1 MHLTAKRQQI
11 EGMANEYIEQ
21 YFLEFSDING
31 NDYKAT
37 IYELNGA
44 VVTPVELIAAGT
56 PCVHTWDTDEVK
68 AAVKGSSLKLTYI
81 NDGTKPLTMWYTEQD
96 IKYKLIVECTTTSQK
111 LFIGYMV
118 QDDCNEDLVDYAHEV
133 TLSFTDGLGLLKDF
147 LLDENLQDMGIPAT
161 VQLDFVAPIP
171 EYYVNITNTDFVPV
185 VGNVFTV
192 YGHYDNAVNAAYT
205 ITGVEDYLNG
215 NYRVQVATFAAG
227 DSIPWRCR
235 IGTSGNKLNFYRRNS
250 LHDILV
256 HILAQCGLYDYTA
269 TMPGMDL
276 IYYNTLQES
285 DMLGQRAM
293 FEQVMIDTKIF
304 LNDTSFQSCWDV
316 LEAILKP
323 FKMTLFQAYGQWVV
337 MRWDEF
343 HYANPSGYI
352 YSVPAANDPIAW
364 ANAITFDNQYFLGW
378 NQITFPESAPFGSI
392 VRPFK
397 FVKERFDYV
406 QPKYLIYNNDFQVL
420 GPLIQTYTVG
430 TDTYY
435 EYEAPG
441 YYDTSVNPTPTFF
454 IRVIIDNIGQEKS
467 RLFVVRGP
475 VLPGGNVLRVV
486 QCNPFEMVAGD
497 TIRLSLTF
505 QTNVSQPGFY
515 ATAFQVGIYD
525 GTTYRFADD
534 VTREWIPGNAWNFNI
549 QSGDDALNQHI
560 VEITPNQV
568 PNDGLLYVFFPQIVD
583 LGPNDETWYSDFRVE
598 YIPAITDSRKINGHF
613 HQQTQTPIIKN
624 VSETDIRIDD
634 APRNS
639 IGGCMFELGFNNIIQ
654 NRTSTWIA
662 PPTMDQDKALGELV
676 TLDDAYDSSGPRG
689 KVEGTFYTLKQNDK
703 IISLA
708 SKLTYVG
715 VYGGNDF
722 DFLPGR
728 MEIDYRNSKVNC
740 TMYRLW
746 YGEDVTAEWEYNF
759 NYIYETK

>member
-1 MHLTAKRQQI
+1 M
-11 EGMANEYIEQ
+11 
-21 YFLEFSDING
+21 EFSDTNG

-37 IYELNGA
+37 IYEINGA
-44 VVTPVELIAAGT
+44 VVTPVELIASGT

-96 IKYKLIVECTTTSQK
+96 IKYKVVVECTTTTQK

-118 QDDCNEDLVDYAHEV
+118 QDDCNEDLVDYSHEV
-133 TLSFTDGLGLLKDF
+133 TLSFNDGLGLLKDF

-171 EYYVNITNTDFVPV
+171 EYYVNITNTDFVPI

-192 YGHYDNAVNAAYT
+192 YDHYDTAVNAAYT

-215 NYRVQVATFAAG
+215 NYRVQVATFASG

-235 IGTSGNKLNFYRRNS
+235 IGTSGATLNFYRRNS

-304 LNDTSFQSCWDV
+304 LNDTSFQTCWDV

-343 HYANPSGYI
+343 HYGDPSGYI
-352 YSVPAANDPIAW
+352 YSVPAANDPIEW
-364 ANAITFDNQYFLGW
+364 ANSIAFDNQYFLGW
-378 NQITFPESAPFGSI
+378 NQTTFPESAPLGSI

-420 GPLIQTYTVG
+420 GPLIQTFTVG
-430 TDTYY
+430 TNTYND
-435 EYEAPG
+435 YEAVGFTAMRPNG
-441 YYDTSVNPTPTFF
+441 AIPPNAPV
-454 IRVIIDNIGQEKS
+454 IRVGVDIDGVEI
-467 RLFVVRGP
+467 FRGL
-475 VLPGGNVLRVV
+475 VLSGDC
-486 QCNPFEMVAGD
+486 QAKCTPFEISALDKMVMSY
-497 TIRLSLTF
+497 RVQSNF
-505 QTNVSQPGFY
+505 SQPGPG
-515 ATAFQVGIYD
+515 TLVEVVNLYD
-525 GTTYRFADD
+525 GTTNRYANENPFSWTLG
-534 VTREWIPGNAWNFNI
+534 VGWNVPVPTGQNVD
-549 QSGDDALNQHI
+549 QGLL
-560 VEITPNQV
+560 VEIKTPQV
-568 PNDGLLYVFFPQIVD
+568 PYDGLIYQFFNSNTITA
-583 LGPNDETWYSDFRVE
+583 GEETWITDFRVE
-598 YIPAITDSRKINGHF
+598 YIPVINSNSRITGQY

-654 NRTSTWIA
+654 TRTSTWIA
-662 PPTMDQDKALGELV
+662 PPTLDQDKALGELI
-676 TLDDAYDSSGPRG
+676 TLDDAIDSGSPRG

-708 SKLTYVG
+708 SRLTYVG
-715 VYGGNDF
+715 VYNGNDF

-746 YGEDVTAEWEYNF
+746 LEDDVTAEWAYNF

>member
-1 MHLTAKRQQI
+1 
-11 EGMANEYIEQ
+11 MANEYIEQ
-21 YFLEFSDING
+21 YFMEFSDTNG

-37 IYELNGA
+37 IYEINGA
-44 VVTPVELIAAGT
+44 VVTPVELIASAT

-81 NDGTKPLTMWYTEQD
+81 NDGTKPLTIWYTEQD
-96 IKYKLIVECTTTSQK
+96 IKYKLIVECTTTTQK

-133 TLSFTDGLGLLKDF
+133 TLSFNDGLGLLKDF

-161 VQLDFVAPIP
+161 VQNDFVAPIP

-192 YGHYDNAVNAAYT
+192 YGHYNAGVNAAYT

-215 NYRVQVATFAAG
+215 NYRVQVATFATG
-227 DSIPWRCR
+227 DTIPWRCR
-235 IGTSGNKLNFYRRNS
+235 IGDSGATLNFYRRNS

-304 LNDTSFQSCWDV
+304 LNDTSFQTCWDV
-316 LEAILKP
+316 LESILKP
-323 FKMTLFQAYGQWVV
+323 FKMTLFQSYGQWVV

-352 YSVPAANDPIAW
+352 YSVPAANDPIEW
-364 ANAITFDNQYFLGW
+364 ANSIAFDNQYFLGW
-378 NQITFPESAPFGSI
+378 SQITFPESAPFGSI

-397 FVKERFDYV
+397 FIKERFDYV
-406 QPKYLIYNNDFQVL
+406 QPRYLIYNNDFQVL
-420 GPLIQTYTVG
+420 GPLITQYTVG
-430 TDTYY
+430 TDEYF
-435 EYEAPG
+435 EYEAQG
-441 YYDTSVNPTPTFF
+441 FFAPTFSPTQIFF
-454 IRVIIDNIGQEKS
+454 IRVVIDNVGREKS
-467 RLFVVRGP
+467 RILVIKGPTGDSARSVV
-475 VLPGGNVLRVV
+475 
-486 QCNPFEMVAGD
+486 CTPFEILTD
-497 TIRLSLTF
+497 DQIRVTF
-505 QTNVSQPGFY
+505 TMTTNNSQPGNVNIVL
-515 ATAFQVGIYD
+515 ATAVFNGTNYLYADEATKNWLTGI
-525 GTTYRFADD
+525 GWTYN
-534 VTREWIPGNAWNFNI
+534 IPA
-549 QSGDDALNQHI
+549 GDDTNQPHV
-560 VEITPNQV
+560 VEIDPRRLPT
-568 PNDGLLYVFFPQIVD
+568 DGLLYVFFPQEMLAAGV
-583 LGPNDETWYSDFRVE
+583 NDETWITDFRVE
-598 YIPAITDSRKINGHF
+598 YIPAINDNTKISGHF

-624 VSETDIRIDD
+624 VSETDICIDD

-654 NRTSTWIA
+654 TRTSTWVA
-662 PPTMDQDKALGELV
+662 PPTLDQDKALGELI
-676 TLDDAYDSSGPRG
+676 TLDDAIDSGSPRG
-689 KVEGTFYTLKQNDK
+689 KVEGTFYTLKQTDK

-708 SKLTYVG
+708 SRLTYVG
-715 VYGGNDF
+715 VYNGNDF

-746 YGEDVTAEWEYNF
+746 LEDDVTAEWAYNF